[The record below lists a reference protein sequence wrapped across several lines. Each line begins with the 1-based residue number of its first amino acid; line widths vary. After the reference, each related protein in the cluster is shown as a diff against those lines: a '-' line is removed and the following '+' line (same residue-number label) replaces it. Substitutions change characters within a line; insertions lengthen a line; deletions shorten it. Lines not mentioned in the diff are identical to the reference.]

1 MDDRMYR
8 QRLDR
13 VRAGM
18 RAWGAEL
25 MFVNYGA
32 NMTYVAGLLTPIYY
46 DILKGK
52 GDWITGLLIS
62 LDRDPVLVLQQ
73 SFAINVEQETW
84 IEDIRVLPAG
94 QDPDAFLA
102 QVLADFAADGKTIAV
117 SKMLWGQTL
126 LALQA
131 GAPGARFIP
140 AGDDMMDAVRAVK
153 DPDELALMQR
163 AAEITDLAMGATLK
177 QMKIGMTERDVA
189 VEVQYQIKRHG
200 GDGDSFYPGIICVGN
215 GSDPQ
220 RHIFTRNTDMVLAAG
235 TSVAFD
241 FGVLYQGY
249 CSDFGRS
256 VFMGEPR
263 ADALAAYRSITS
275 LIGATTAIMAD
286 GQVTPAQIADFARD
300 RVTADGFGEHYMYL
314 GLGHSIGLD
323 VHESPWLRPGYDDPI
338 RTNMCFTVEPKIW
351 VPGVFYVRCE
361 DVVVVG
367 ADRATPLTRFHY
379 EPNIIE

>member
-1 MDDRMYR
+1 MDDSMYR

-18 RAWGAEL
+18 RQWGAEL

-102 QVLADFAADGKTIAV
+102 KVLADFAADGKTIAV

-126 LALQA
+126 LSLQA

-241 FGVLYQGY
+241 FGVLYRGY

>member
-1 MDDRMYR
+1 MDDSMYR

-18 RAWGAEL
+18 RQWGAEL

-102 QVLADFAADGKTIAV
+102 KVLADFAADGKTIAV

-126 LALQA
+126 LSLQA

-140 AGDDMMDAVRAVK
+140 AGDDM
-153 DPDELALMQR
+153 
-163 AAEITDLAMGATLK
+163 
-177 QMKIGMTERDVA
+177 
-189 VEVQYQIKRHG
+189 
-200 GDGDSFYPGIICVGN
+200 
-215 GSDPQ
+215 
-220 RHIFTRNTDMVLAAG
+220 
-235 TSVAFD
+235 
-241 FGVLYQGY
+241 
-249 CSDFGRS
+249 
-256 VFMGEPR
+256 
-263 ADALAAYRSITS
+263 
-275 LIGATTAIMAD
+275 
-286 GQVTPAQIADFARD
+286 
-300 RVTADGFGEHYMYL
+300 
-314 GLGHSIGLD
+314 
-323 VHESPWLRPGYDDPI
+323 
-338 RTNMCFTVEPKIW
+338 
-351 VPGVFYVRCE
+351 
-361 DVVVVG
+361 
-367 ADRATPLTRFHY
+367 
-379 EPNIIE
+379 

>member
-1 MDDRMYR
+1 MDDSMYR

-18 RAWGAEL
+18 RQWGAEL

-126 LALQA
+126 LSLQA

-300 RVTADGFGEHYMYL
+300 RVTANGFGEHYMYL